1 MSKAIKYIAFIFLL
15 NNLFFG
21 FKGLNQFSENSFLII
36 MVFSLFLTIYSIK
49 ILKNVVFDK
58 SFQIFFFLN
67 FLNLI
72 YYLFLE
78 LGDVESLNYLAAR
91 FVQFSIFSISIYLL
105 KDDFANKFV
114 KFLKFITVGSLL
126 ASLAL
131 KFPDFESR
139 YQGVFL
145 NPNEF
150 SIIMVIGFTLTLFNS
165 KRTTI
170 NYLLMLMFLFVIVI
184 SGSRSAIVGLGIAII
199 SYILHHGSRNLINI
213 FFIIGSLLLF
223 SFFGGQ
229 NNAIQRII
237 EFDLLVNRKYEYL
250 YAIDTFLQKPLFGHG
265 LKNYAYID
273 FSLIQFDDEQINFG
287 AHNGYLSIL
296 VQYGAIFSTIFF
308 SILIYYLIK
317 IYSAKIEIFGEN
329 VLQTKFLF
337 FLITYSLIN
346 GLFENTIIGINFLQT
361 NLFWLTLAYFLYV
374 LYQKNESNSISD

>member
-1 MSKAIKYIAFIFLL
+1 MIKVIKYLAFIFLL

-21 FKGLNQFSENSFLII
+21 FKDFNQLSENSFLII
-36 MVFSLFLTIYSIK
+36 MGFSLLLTIYSIK

-78 LGDVESLNYLAAR
+78 IGDLESLKYLAAR
-91 FVQFSIFSISIYLL
+91 FVQFSIFSISVYLL
-105 KDDFANKFV
+105 QDDFANKFV
-114 KFLKFITVGSLL
+114 KFLKFATIGSLL

-131 KFPDFESR
+131 KFPDFETR
-139 YQGVFL
+139 YQGIFL

-150 SIIMVIGFTLTLFNS
+150 SIIMVIGFALILFTE

-170 NYLLMLMFLFVIVI
+170 NYSLMLLFLFVIVI
-184 SGSRSAIVGLGIAII
+184 SGSRSAIAGLGIAII
-199 SYILHHGSRNLINI
+199 SYILHHRSRNLLNI
-213 FFIIGSLLLF
+213 FFIVGSLLLF

-229 NNAIQRII
+229 NNAIQRML
-237 EFDLLVNRKYEYL
+237 EFDLLINRKYEYL

-273 FSLIQFDDEQINFG
+273 FSLIQFDDVQINFG

-308 SILIYYLIK
+308 SILIYYLNK
-317 IYSAKIEIFGEN
+317 IYRAKIEIFGEN
-329 VLQTKFLF
+329 ILQTKFLF
-337 FLITYSLIN
+337 FLITYALVN

-361 NLFWLTLAYFLYV
+361 NLFWLTLAYFLHV
-374 LYQKNESNSISD
+374 LYQKDESNSISD

>member
-1 MSKAIKYIAFIFLL
+1 MSKVIKYLAFIFLL

-21 FKGLNQFSENSFLII
+21 IKKFNLLSENAFLVI
-36 MVFSLFLTIYSIK
+36 MGFSLLLTIYSIK

-78 LGDVESLNYLAAR
+78 IGDLESLKYLAAR

-105 KDDFANKFV
+105 KDDFANKYV
-114 KFLKFITVGSLL
+114 KFLKFTTIGSLF

-131 KFPDFESR
+131 NFPDFETR
-139 YQGVFL
+139 YQGIFL

-150 SIIMVIGFTLTLFNS
+150 SIIMVIGFALILFTE

-170 NYLLMLMFLFVIVI
+170 NYSLMLLFLFCIVI
-184 SGSRSAIVGLGIAII
+184 SGSRSAIAGLGLAII
-199 SYILHHGSRNLINI
+199 TYILHHKSQNLLNI
-213 FFIIGSLLLF
+213 FLIFGSLLLF
-223 SFFGGQ
+223 SYFGGQ
-229 NNAIQRII
+229 NNAIQRML
-237 EFDLLVNRKYEYL
+237 EFDLLINRKYEYL

-265 LKNYAYID
+265 LKNYAHID
-273 FSLIQFDDEQINFG
+273 FSLIQFDDVQINFG

-308 SILIYYLIK
+308 SILIYYLNK
-317 IYSAKIEIFGEN
+317 IYKAKIEIFGEN
-329 VLQTKFLF
+329 ILQTKFLF
-337 FLITYSLIN
+337 FLITYALIN

-374 LYQKNESNSISD
+374 LYQKDESNSISN

>member
-1 MSKAIKYIAFIFLL
+1 MIKVIKYLAFIFLL

-21 FKGLNQFSENSFLII
+21 LKDFNQLSENSFLII
-36 MVFSLFLTIYSIK
+36 MGFSLLLTIYSIK

-78 LGDVESLNYLAAR
+78 IGDLESLKYLAAR
-91 FVQFSIFSISIYLL
+91 FVQFSIFSISVYLL
-105 KDDFANKFV
+105 QDDFANKFV
-114 KFLKFITVGSLL
+114 KFLKFTTIGSLL

-131 KFPDFESR
+131 KFPDFETR
-139 YQGVFL
+139 YQGIFL

-150 SIIMVIGFTLTLFNS
+150 SIIMVIGFALILFTE

-170 NYLLMLMFLFVIVI
+170 NYSLMLLFLFVIVI
-184 SGSRSAIVGLGIAII
+184 SGSRSAIAGLGIAII
-199 SYILHHGSRNLINI
+199 TYILHHRSQNLLNI
-213 FFIIGSLLLF
+213 FFIVGSLLLF

-229 NNAIQRII
+229 NNAIQRML
-237 EFDLLVNRKYEYL
+237 EFDLLINRKYEYL

-273 FSLIQFDDEQINFG
+273 FSLIQFDDVQINFG

-308 SILIYYLIK
+308 SILIYYLNK
-317 IYSAKIEIFGEN
+317 IYRAKIEIFGDN
-329 VLQTKFLF
+329 ILQTKFLF
-337 FLITYSLIN
+337 FLITYALVN

-361 NLFWLTLAYFLYV
+361 NLFWLTLAYFLHV
-374 LYQKNESNSISD
+374 LYQKDESNSISD

>member
-1 MSKAIKYIAFIFLL
+1 MINVIKYLAFIFLL

-21 FKGLNQFSENSFLII
+21 FKDFNQFSENSFLII
-36 MVFSLFLTIYSIK
+36 MGFSLLLTIYSIK

-78 LGDVESLNYLAAR
+78 IGDLDSLKYLAAR
-91 FVQFSIFSISIYLL
+91 FVQFSIFSISVYLL
-105 KDDFANKFV
+105 QDDFANKFV
-114 KFLKFITVGSLL
+114 KFLKFATIGSLL

-131 KFPDFESR
+131 KFPDFETR

-150 SIIMVIGFTLTLFNS
+150 SIIMVIGFALILFTE

-170 NYLLMLMFLFVIVI
+170 NYSLMLMFLFVIVI
-184 SGSRSAIVGLGIAII
+184 SGSRSAIAGLGIAII
-199 SYILHHGSRNLINI
+199 TYILHHKSRNLLNI
-213 FFIIGSLLLF
+213 FFIVGSLLLF

-229 NNAIQRII
+229 NNAIQRML
-237 EFDLLVNRKYEYL
+237 EFDLLINRKYEYL

-273 FSLIQFDDEQINFG
+273 FSLIQFDDVQINFG

-296 VQYGAIFSTIFF
+296 VQYGVIFSTIFF
-308 SILIYYLIK
+308 SILIYYLNK
-317 IYSAKIEIFGEN
+317 IYRAKIKIFGEN
-329 VLQTKFLF
+329 ILQTKFLF
-337 FLITYSLIN
+337 FLITYALVN

-361 NLFWLTLAYFLYV
+361 NLFWLTLAYFLHV
-374 LYQKNESNSISD
+374 LYQKDESNSISD

>member
-1 MSKAIKYIAFIFLL
+1 MIKVIKYLAFIFLL

-21 FKGLNQFSENSFLII
+21 FKDFNQLSENSFLII
-36 MVFSLFLTIYSIK
+36 MGFSLLLTIYSIK

-78 LGDVESLNYLAAR
+78 IGDLESLKYLAAR

-105 KDDFANKFV
+105 QDDFANKFV
-114 KFLKFITVGSLL
+114 KFLKFATIGSLL

-131 KFPDFESR
+131 KFPDFETR
-139 YQGVFL
+139 YQGIFL

-150 SIIMVIGFTLTLFNS
+150 SIIMVIGFALILFTE

-170 NYLLMLMFLFVIVI
+170 NYSLMLLFLFVIVI
-184 SGSRSAIVGLGIAII
+184 SGSRSAIAGLGIAII
-199 SYILHHGSRNLINI
+199 TYILHHRSRNLLNI
-213 FFIIGSLLLF
+213 FFIVGSLLLF

-229 NNAIQRII
+229 NNAIQRML
-237 EFDLLVNRKYEYL
+237 EFDLLINRKYEYL

-273 FSLIQFDDEQINFG
+273 FSLIQFDDVQINFG

-308 SILIYYLIK
+308 SILIYYLNK
-317 IYSAKIEIFGEN
+317 IYRAKIEIFGEN
-329 VLQTKFLF
+329 ILQTKFLF
-337 FLITYSLIN
+337 FLITYALVN

-361 NLFWLTLAYFLYV
+361 NLFWLTLAYFLHV
-374 LYQKNESNSISD
+374 LYQKDESNSISD

>member
-1 MSKAIKYIAFIFLL
+1 MIKVIKYLAFIFLL

-21 FKGLNQFSENSFLII
+21 FKDFNQLSENSFLII
-36 MVFSLFLTIYSIK
+36 MGFSLLLTIYSIK

-78 LGDVESLNYLAAR
+78 IGDLESLKYLAAR

-105 KDDFANKFV
+105 QDDFANKFV
-114 KFLKFITVGSLL
+114 KFLKFATIGSLL

-131 KFPDFESR
+131 KFPDFETR
-139 YQGVFL
+139 YQGIFL

-150 SIIMVIGFTLTLFNS
+150 SIVMVIGFALILFTE

-170 NYLLMLMFLFVIVI
+170 NYSLMLLFLFVIVI
-184 SGSRSAIVGLGIAII
+184 SGSRSAIAGLGIAII
-199 SYILHHGSRNLINI
+199 TYILHHRSRNLLNI
-213 FFIIGSLLLF
+213 FFIVGSLLLF

-229 NNAIQRII
+229 NNAIQRML
-237 EFDLLVNRKYEYL
+237 EFDLLINRKYEYL

-273 FSLIQFDDEQINFG
+273 FSLIQFDDVQINFG

-308 SILIYYLIK
+308 SILIYYLNK
-317 IYSAKIEIFGEN
+317 IYRAKIEIFGEN
-329 VLQTKFLF
+329 ILQTKFLF
-337 FLITYSLIN
+337 FLITYALVN

-361 NLFWLTLAYFLYV
+361 NLFWLTLAYFLHV
-374 LYQKNESNSISD
+374 LYQKDESNSISD

>member
-1 MSKAIKYIAFIFLL
+1 MIKVIKYLAFIFLL

-21 FKGLNQFSENSFLII
+21 FNDFNQLSENSFLII
-36 MVFSLFLTIYSIK
+36 MGFSLLLTIFSIK

-78 LGDVESLNYLAAR
+78 IGDLESLKYLAAR
-91 FVQFSIFSISIYLL
+91 FVQFSIFSISVYLL
-105 KDDFANKFV
+105 QDDFANKFV
-114 KFLKFITVGSLL
+114 KFLKFTTIGSLF

-131 KFPDFESR
+131 NFPDFETR
-139 YQGVFL
+139 YQGIFL

-150 SIIMVIGFTLTLFNS
+150 SIIMVIGFALILFTE

-170 NYLLMLMFLFVIVI
+170 NYSLMLLFLFVIVI
-184 SGSRSAIVGLGIAII
+184 SGSRSAIAGLGIAII
-199 SYILHHGSRNLINI
+199 TYILHHRSRNLLNI
-213 FFIIGSLLLF
+213 FFIVGSLLLF

-229 NNAIQRII
+229 NNAIQRIL
-237 EFDLLVNRKYEYL
+237 EFDLLINRKYEYL

-273 FSLIQFDDEQINFG
+273 FSLIQFDDVQINFG

-308 SILIYYLIK
+308 SILIYYLNK
-317 IYSAKIEIFGEN
+317 IYIAKIEIFGEN
-329 VLQTKFLF
+329 ILQTKFLF
-337 FLITYSLIN
+337 FLITYALVN

-361 NLFWLTLAYFLYV
+361 NLFWLTLAYFLHV
-374 LYQKNESNSISD
+374 LYQKDESNSISD

>member
-1 MSKAIKYIAFIFLL
+1 MGKVIKYLAFIFLL

-21 FKGLNQFSENSFLII
+21 FKDLNQLSENSFLII
-36 MVFSLFLTIYSIK
+36 MGFSLFLTIYSIK
-49 ILKNVVFDK
+49 ILKNVIFDK

-78 LGDVESLNYLAAR
+78 LGDIESLNYLAAR
-91 FVQFSIFSISIYLL
+91 FVQFSIFSISVYLF

-126 ASLAL
+126 VSLAL
-131 KFPDFESR
+131 NFPDFESR

-150 SIIMVIGFTLTLFNS
+150 SIIMVIGFALILFNE

-170 NYLLMLMFLFVIVI
+170 NYSLMLMFLFVIVI
-184 SGSRSAIVGLGIAII
+184 SGSRSAIAGLGIAII
-199 SYILHHGSRNLINI
+199 AYILHYGSQNLLNI
-213 FFIIGSLLLF
+213 FLIVGSLLLF

-229 NNAIQRII
+229 NNAIQRIL
-237 EFDLLVNRKYEYL
+237 EFDLLINRKYEYL
-250 YAIDTFLQKPLFGHG
+250 YALDTFLQKPLFGHG

-308 SILIYYLIK
+308 SILTYYLIK
-317 IYSAKIEIFGEN
+317 IYRAKIEIFGEN

-337 FLITYSLIN
+337 FLITYALVN
-346 GLFENTIIGINFLQT
+346 GLFENTLIGINFLQT
-361 NLFWLTLAYFLYV
+361 NLFWLTLAYFLHV

>member
-1 MSKAIKYIAFIFLL
+1 MIKVIKYLAFIFLL

-21 FKGLNQFSENSFLII
+21 FKDFNQLSENSFLII
-36 MVFSLFLTIYSIK
+36 MGFSLLLTIYSIK

-78 LGDVESLNYLAAR
+78 IGDLESLKYLAAR
-91 FVQFSIFSISIYLL
+91 FVQFSIFSISVYLL
-105 KDDFANKFV
+105 QDDFANKFV
-114 KFLKFITVGSLL
+114 KFLKFTTIGSLF

-131 KFPDFESR
+131 KFPDFETR
-139 YQGVFL
+139 YEGIFL

-150 SIIMVIGFTLTLFNS
+150 SIIMVIGFALILFTE

-170 NYLLMLMFLFVIVI
+170 NYSLMLLFLFVIVI
-184 SGSRSAIVGLGIAII
+184 SGSRSAIAGLGIAII
-199 SYILHHGSRNLINI
+199 TYILHHRSRNLLNI
-213 FFIIGSLLLF
+213 FFIVGSLLLF

-229 NNAIQRII
+229 NNAIQRML
-237 EFDLLVNRKYEYL
+237 EFDLLINRKYEYL

-273 FSLIQFDDEQINFG
+273 FSLIQFDDVQINFG

-308 SILIYYLIK
+308 SILIYYLNK
-317 IYSAKIEIFGEN
+317 IYRAKIEIFGEN
-329 VLQTKFLF
+329 ILQTKFLF
-337 FLITYSLIN
+337 FLITYALVN

-361 NLFWLTLAYFLYV
+361 NLFWLTLAYFLHV
-374 LYQKNESNSISD
+374 LYQKDESNSISD

>member
-1 MSKAIKYIAFIFLL
+1 MSKVIKYLAFIFLL

-21 FKGLNQFSENSFLII
+21 FKDFNLLSENSFLVI
-36 MVFSLFLTIYSIK
+36 MGFSLFLTIYSIK

-58 SFQIFFFLN
+58 SFQLFFFLN

-78 LGDVESLNYLAAR
+78 IGDLESLKYLAAR

-114 KFLKFITVGSLL
+114 KFLKFATIGSLF

-131 KFPDFESR
+131 NFPDFETR
-139 YQGVFL
+139 YQGIFL

-150 SIIMVIGFTLTLFNS
+150 SIIMVIGFALILFTE

-170 NYLLMLMFLFVIVI
+170 NYSLMLLFLFFIVI
-184 SGSRSAIVGLGIAII
+184 SGSRSAIAGLGIAII
-199 SYILHHGSRNLINI
+199 IYILHHKSENLLNI
-213 FFIIGSLLLF
+213 FLIVGSLLLF
-223 SFFGGQ
+223 SYFGGQ
-229 NNAIQRII
+229 NNAIQRML
-237 EFDLLVNRKYEYL
+237 EFDLLINRKYEYL

-273 FSLIQFDDEQINFG
+273 FSLIQFDDVQINFG

-308 SILIYYLIK
+308 SILIYYLNK
-317 IYSAKIEIFGEN
+317 IYRAKIEIFGEN
-329 VLQTKFLF
+329 ILQTKFLF
-337 FLITYSLIN
+337 FLITYALIN

-374 LYQKNESNSISD
+374 LYQKDESNSISN

>member
-1 MSKAIKYIAFIFLL
+1 MSKVIKYLAFIFLL

-21 FKGLNQFSENSFLII
+21 FKNFNLLSENSFLVI
-36 MVFSLFLTIYSIK
+36 MGFSLFLTIYSIK

-58 SFQIFFFLN
+58 SFQLFFFLN

-78 LGDVESLNYLAAR
+78 IGDLESLKYLAAR

-114 KFLKFITVGSLL
+114 KFLKFATIGSLL

-131 KFPDFESR
+131 NFPDFETR
-139 YQGVFL
+139 YQGIFL

-150 SIIMVIGFTLTLFNS
+150 SIIMVIGFALILFTE

-170 NYLLMLMFLFVIVI
+170 NYSLMLLFLFFIVI
-184 SGSRSAIVGLGIAII
+184 SGSRSAIAGLGIAII
-199 SYILHHGSRNLINI
+199 IYILHHKSENLLNI
-213 FFIIGSLLLF
+213 FLIVGSLLLF
-223 SFFGGQ
+223 SYFGGQ
-229 NNAIQRII
+229 NNAIQRML
-237 EFDLLVNRKYEYL
+237 EFDLLINRKYEYL
-250 YAIDTFLQKPLFGHG
+250 YSIDTFLQKPLFGHG

-273 FSLIQFDDEQINFG
+273 FSLIQFDDVQINFG

-308 SILIYYLIK
+308 SILIYYLNK
-317 IYSAKIEIFGEN
+317 IYRAKIEIFGEN
-329 VLQTKFLF
+329 ILQTKFLF
-337 FLITYSLIN
+337 FLITYALIN

-374 LYQKNESNSISD
+374 LYQKDESNSISN

>member
-1 MSKAIKYIAFIFLL
+1 MIKVIRYLAFIFLL

-21 FKGLNQFSENSFLII
+21 FKDFNQLSENSFLII
-36 MVFSLFLTIYSIK
+36 MGFSLLLTIYSIK

-78 LGDVESLNYLAAR
+78 IGDLESLKYLAAR
-91 FVQFSIFSISIYLL
+91 FVQFSIFSISVYLL
-105 KDDFANKFV
+105 QDDFANKFV
-114 KFLKFITVGSLL
+114 KFLKFATIGSLL

-131 KFPDFESR
+131 KFPDFETR
-139 YQGVFL
+139 YQGIFL

-150 SIIMVIGFTLTLFNS
+150 SIIMVIGFALILFTE

-170 NYLLMLMFLFVIVI
+170 NYSLMLLFLFVIVI
-184 SGSRSAIVGLGIAII
+184 SGSRSAIAGLGIAII
-199 SYILHHGSRNLINI
+199 TYILHHRSRNLLNI
-213 FFIIGSLLLF
+213 FFIVGSLLLF

-229 NNAIQRII
+229 NNAIQRML
-237 EFDLLVNRKYEYL
+237 EFDLLINRKYEYL

-273 FSLIQFDDEQINFG
+273 FSLIQFDDVQINFG

-308 SILIYYLIK
+308 SILIYYLNK
-317 IYSAKIEIFGEN
+317 IYRAKIEIFGEN
-329 VLQTKFLF
+329 ILQTKFLF
-337 FLITYSLIN
+337 FLITYALVN

-361 NLFWLTLAYFLYV
+361 NLFWLTLAYFLHV
-374 LYQKNESNSISD
+374 LYQKDESNSISD

>member
-1 MSKAIKYIAFIFLL
+1 MIKVIKYLAFIFLL

-21 FKGLNQFSENSFLII
+21 FKDFNQLSENSFLII
-36 MVFSLFLTIYSIK
+36 MGFSLLLTIYSIK

-78 LGDVESLNYLAAR
+78 IGDIESLKYLAAR
-91 FVQFSIFSISIYLL
+91 FVQFSIFSISVYLL
-105 KDDFANKFV
+105 QDDFANKFV
-114 KFLKFITVGSLL
+114 KFLKFATIGSLL

-131 KFPDFESR
+131 KFPDFETR
-139 YQGVFL
+139 YQGIFL

-150 SIIMVIGFTLTLFNS
+150 SIIMVIGFALILFTE

-170 NYLLMLMFLFVIVI
+170 NYSLMLLFLFVIVI
-184 SGSRSAIVGLGIAII
+184 SGSRSAIAGLGIAII
-199 SYILHHGSRNLINI
+199 TYILHHRSRNLLNI
-213 FFIIGSLLLF
+213 FFIVGSLLLF

-229 NNAIQRII
+229 NNAIQRML
-237 EFDLLVNRKYEYL
+237 EFDLLINRKYEYL

-273 FSLIQFDDEQINFG
+273 FSLIQFDDVQINFG

-308 SILIYYLIK
+308 SILIYYLNK
-317 IYSAKIEIFGEN
+317 IYRAKIEIFGEN
-329 VLQTKFLF
+329 ILQTKFLF
-337 FLITYSLIN
+337 FLITYALVN

-361 NLFWLTLAYFLYV
+361 NLFWLTLAYFLHV
-374 LYQKNESNSISD
+374 LYQKDESNSISD

>member
-1 MSKAIKYIAFIFLL
+1 MIKVIKYLAFIFLL

-21 FKGLNQFSENSFLII
+21 FKDFNQLSENSFLII
-36 MVFSLFLTIYSIK
+36 MGFSLLLTIFSIK

-78 LGDVESLNYLAAR
+78 IGDLESLKYLAAR
-91 FVQFSIFSISIYLL
+91 FVQFSIFSISVYLL
-105 KDDFANKFV
+105 QDDFANKFV
-114 KFLKFITVGSLL
+114 KFLKFTTIGSLF

-131 KFPDFESR
+131 KFPDFETR
-139 YQGVFL
+139 YQGIFL

-150 SIIMVIGFTLTLFNS
+150 SIIMVIGFALILFTE

-170 NYLLMLMFLFVIVI
+170 NYSLMLLFLFVIVI

-199 SYILHHGSRNLINI
+199 TYILHHRSRNLLNI
-213 FFIIGSLLLF
+213 FFIVGSLLLF

-229 NNAIQRII
+229 NNAIQRIL
-237 EFDLLVNRKYEYL
+237 EFDLLINRKYEYL

-273 FSLIQFDDEQINFG
+273 FSLIQFDDVQINFG

-308 SILIYYLIK
+308 SILIYYLNK
-317 IYSAKIEIFGEN
+317 IYRAKIEIFGEN
-329 VLQTKFLF
+329 ILQSKFLF
-337 FLITYSLIN
+337 FLITYALVN

-361 NLFWLTLAYFLYV
+361 NLFWLTLAYFLHV
-374 LYQKNESNSISD
+374 LYQKDESNSISD

>member
-1 MSKAIKYIAFIFLL
+1 MSKVIKYLAFIFLL

-21 FKGLNQFSENSFLII
+21 IKKFNLLSENAFLVI
-36 MVFSLFLTIYSIK
+36 MGFSLLLTIYSIK

-78 LGDVESLNYLAAR
+78 IGDLESLKYLAAR

-105 KDDFANKFV
+105 KDDFANKYV
-114 KFLKFITVGSLL
+114 KFLKFTTIGSLF

-131 KFPDFESR
+131 NFPDFEMR
-139 YQGVFL
+139 YQGIFL

-150 SIIMVIGFTLTLFNS
+150 SIIMVIGFALILFTE

-170 NYLLMLMFLFVIVI
+170 NYSLMLLFLFCIVI
-184 SGSRSAIVGLGIAII
+184 SGSRSSIAGLGLAII
-199 SYILHHGSRNLINI
+199 TYILHHKSQNLLNI
-213 FFIIGSLLLF
+213 FLIFGSLLLF
-223 SFFGGQ
+223 SYFGGQ
-229 NNAIQRII
+229 NNAIQRML
-237 EFDLLVNRKYEYL
+237 EFDLLINRKYEYL

-265 LKNYAYID
+265 LKNYAHID
-273 FSLIQFDDEQINFG
+273 FSLIQFDDVQINFG

-308 SILIYYLIK
+308 SILIYYLNK
-317 IYSAKIEIFGEN
+317 IYKAKIEIFGEN
-329 VLQTKFLF
+329 ILQTKFLF
-337 FLITYSLIN
+337 FLITYALIN

-374 LYQKNESNSISD
+374 LYQKDESNSISN

>member
-1 MSKAIKYIAFIFLL
+1 MIKVIKYLAFIFLL

-21 FKGLNQFSENSFLII
+21 FKDFNQLSENSFLII
-36 MVFSLFLTIYSIK
+36 MGFSLLLTIYSIK

-78 LGDVESLNYLAAR
+78 IGDLESLKYLAAR

-105 KDDFANKFV
+105 QDDFANKFV
-114 KFLKFITVGSLL
+114 KFLKFASIGSLL
-126 ASLAL
+126 ASLAF
-131 KFPDFESR
+131 KFPDFETR
-139 YQGVFL
+139 YQGIFL

-150 SIIMVIGFTLTLFNS
+150 SIIMVIGFALILFTE

-170 NYLLMLMFLFVIVI
+170 NYSLMLLFLFVIVI
-184 SGSRSAIVGLGIAII
+184 SGSRSAIAGLGIAII
-199 SYILHHGSRNLINI
+199 TYILHHRSQNLLNI
-213 FFIIGSLLLF
+213 FFIVGSLLLF

-229 NNAIQRII
+229 NNAIQRML
-237 EFDLLVNRKYEYL
+237 EFDLLINRKYEYL

-273 FSLIQFDDEQINFG
+273 FSLIQFDDVQINFG

-308 SILIYYLIK
+308 SILIYYLNK
-317 IYSAKIEIFGEN
+317 IYRAKIEIFGKN
-329 VLQTKFLF
+329 ILQTKFLF
-337 FLITYSLIN
+337 FLITYALVN

-361 NLFWLTLAYFLYV
+361 NLFWLTLAYFLHV
-374 LYQKNESNSISD
+374 LYQKDESNSISD

>member
-1 MSKAIKYIAFIFLL
+1 MIKVIKYLAFIFLL

-21 FKGLNQFSENSFLII
+21 FKDFNQLSESSFLII
-36 MVFSLFLTIYSIK
+36 MGFSLLLTIFSIK

-78 LGDVESLNYLAAR
+78 IGDLESLKYLAAR
-91 FVQFSIFSISIYLL
+91 FVQFSIFSISVYLL
-105 KDDFANKFV
+105 QDDFANKFV
-114 KFLKFITVGSLL
+114 KFLKFTTIGSLF

-131 KFPDFESR
+131 KFPDFETR
-139 YQGVFL
+139 YQGIFL

-150 SIIMVIGFTLTLFNS
+150 SIIMVIGFALILFTE

-170 NYLLMLMFLFVIVI
+170 NYSLMLLFLFVIVI
-184 SGSRSAIVGLGIAII
+184 SGSRSAIAGLGIAII
-199 SYILHHGSRNLINI
+199 TYILHHRSRNLLNI
-213 FFIIGSLLLF
+213 FFIVGSLLLF

-229 NNAIQRII
+229 NNAIQRIL
-237 EFDLLVNRKYEYL
+237 EFDLLINRKYEYL

-273 FSLIQFDDEQINFG
+273 FSLIQFDDVQINFG

-308 SILIYYLIK
+308 SILIYYLNK
-317 IYSAKIEIFGEN
+317 IYKAKIEIFGEN
-329 VLQTKFLF
+329 ILQTKFLF
-337 FLITYSLIN
+337 FLITYALVN

-361 NLFWLTLAYFLYV
+361 NLFWLTLAYFLHV
-374 LYQKNESNSISD
+374 LYQKDESNSISD

>member
-1 MSKAIKYIAFIFLL
+1 MIKVIKYLAFIFLL

-21 FKGLNQFSENSFLII
+21 FKDFNQLSENSFLII
-36 MVFSLFLTIYSIK
+36 MGFSLLLTIYSIK

-78 LGDVESLNYLAAR
+78 IGDLESLKYLAAR
-91 FVQFSIFSISIYLL
+91 FVQFSIFSISVYLL
-105 KDDFANKFV
+105 QDDFANKFV
-114 KFLKFITVGSLL
+114 KFLKFATIGSLL

-131 KFPDFESR
+131 KFPDFETR
-139 YQGVFL
+139 YQGIFL

-150 SIIMVIGFTLTLFNS
+150 SIIMVIGFALILFTE

-170 NYLLMLMFLFVIVI
+170 NYSLMLLFLFVIVI
-184 SGSRSAIVGLGIAII
+184 SGSRSAIAGLGIAII
-199 SYILHHGSRNLINI
+199 TYILHHRSRNLLNI
-213 FFIIGSLLLF
+213 FFIVGSLLLF

-229 NNAIQRII
+229 NNAIQRML
-237 EFDLLVNRKYEYL
+237 EFDLLINRKYEYL

-273 FSLIQFDDEQINFG
+273 FSLIQFDDVQINFG

-308 SILIYYLIK
+308 SILIYYLNK
-317 IYSAKIEIFGEN
+317 IYRAKIEIFGEN
-329 VLQTKFLF
+329 ILQTKFLF
-337 FLITYSLIN
+337 FLITYALVN

-361 NLFWLTLAYFLYV
+361 NLFWLTLAYFLHV
-374 LYQKNESNSISD
+374 LYQKDESNSISD

>member
-1 MSKAIKYIAFIFLL
+1 MIKVIKYLAFIFLL

-21 FKGLNQFSENSFLII
+21 FKDFNQLSENSFLII
-36 MVFSLFLTIYSIK
+36 MGFSLLLTIYSIK

-78 LGDVESLNYLAAR
+78 IGDLESLKYLAAR
-91 FVQFSIFSISIYLL
+91 FVQFSIFSISVYFLQ
-105 KDDFANKFV
+105 DDFANKFV
-114 KFLKFITVGSLL
+114 KFLKFATIGSLL

-131 KFPDFESR
+131 KFPDFETR
-139 YQGVFL
+139 YQGIFL

-150 SIIMVIGFTLTLFNS
+150 SIIMVIGFALILFTE

-170 NYLLMLMFLFVIVI
+170 NYSLMLLFLFVIVI
-184 SGSRSAIVGLGIAII
+184 SGSRSAIAGLGIAII
-199 SYILHHGSRNLINI
+199 TYILHHRSRNLLNI
-213 FFIIGSLLLF
+213 FFIVGSLLLF

-229 NNAIQRII
+229 NNAIQRML
-237 EFDLLVNRKYEYL
+237 EFDLLINRKYEYL

-273 FSLIQFDDEQINFG
+273 FSLIQFDDVQINFG

-308 SILIYYLIK
+308 SILIYYLNK
-317 IYSAKIEIFGEN
+317 IYRAKIEIFGEN
-329 VLQTKFLF
+329 ILQTKFLF
-337 FLITYSLIN
+337 FLITYALVN

-361 NLFWLTLAYFLYV
+361 NLFWLTLAYFLHV
-374 LYQKNESNSISD
+374 LYQKDESNSISD

>member
-1 MSKAIKYIAFIFLL
+1 MIKVIKYLAFIFLL

-21 FKGLNQFSENSFLII
+21 FKDFNQLSENSFLII
-36 MVFSLFLTIYSIK
+36 MGFSLLLTIYSIK

-78 LGDVESLNYLAAR
+78 IGDLESLKYLAAR
-91 FVQFSIFSISIYLL
+91 FVQFSIFSISVYLL
-105 KDDFANKFV
+105 QDDFANKFV
-114 KFLKFITVGSLL
+114 KFLKFATIGSLL

-131 KFPDFESR
+131 KFPDFETR
-139 YQGVFL
+139 YQGIFL

-150 SIIMVIGFTLTLFNS
+150 SIIMVIGFALILFTE

-170 NYLLMLMFLFVIVI
+170 NYSLMLLFLFVIVI
-184 SGSRSAIVGLGIAII
+184 SGSRSAIAGLGIAII
-199 SYILHHGSRNLINI
+199 SYILHHRSRNLLNI
-213 FFIIGSLLLF
+213 FFIVGSLLLF

-229 NNAIQRII
+229 NNAIQRMI
-237 EFDLLVNRKYEYL
+237 EFDLLINRKYEYL

-273 FSLIQFDDEQINFG
+273 FSLIQFDDVQINFG

-308 SILIYYLIK
+308 SILIYYLNK
-317 IYSAKIEIFGEN
+317 IYRAKIEIFGEN
-329 VLQTKFLF
+329 ILQTKFLF
-337 FLITYSLIN
+337 FLITYALVN

-361 NLFWLTLAYFLYV
+361 NLFWLTLAYFLHV
-374 LYQKNESNSISD
+374 LYQKDESNSISD